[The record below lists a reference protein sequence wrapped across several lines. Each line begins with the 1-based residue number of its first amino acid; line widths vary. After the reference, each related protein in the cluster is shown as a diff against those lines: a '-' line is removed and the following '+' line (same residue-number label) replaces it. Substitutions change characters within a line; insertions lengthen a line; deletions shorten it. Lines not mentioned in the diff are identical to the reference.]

1 MPRQIDLCHT
11 CSCREIE
18 AGNAPGQGDAHT
30 EALFAML
37 EEELSDQEAV
47 ERLLAADRGGGGGSA
62 LLPVRYD
69 SPPRS
74 PRSLATAWAA
84 QEDEGEEPPA
94 AAAAQPG
101 WDKVAKRMQ
110 RQERQQKV
118 EAQLSRWAAL
128 EEQKQARLEAARQR
142 KAEEVRP

>member
-1 MPRQIDLCHT
+1 
-11 CSCREIE
+11 
-18 AGNAPGQGDAHT
+18 
-30 EALFAML
+30 ML

-69 SPPRS
+69 SPPSS

-84 QEDEGEEPPA
+84 QEDEGEEPPPAAAA

-142 KAEEVRP
+142 KAEEVCRASETMPDSYSERTMRYYIIYIHTSAA